1 MNNSDFKNFTS
12 ELSGQVQSI
21 NELLIKY
28 EIKNPEKIFAPIF
41 VDGRLIIIVDE
52 DVVLSALVT

>member
-21 NELLIKY
+21 NELLNKY
-28 EIKNPEKIFAPIF
+28 GIKNPEKIFAPIF
-41 VDGRLIIIVDE
+41 VDGRLIIIADE